1 MTSINKNMLYK
12 MFQNAYSF
20 IKQEQLYINKLNV
33 FPVPDG
39 DTGDNMVNTWKG
51 ALDEITLME
60 GRTLFEFTTQ
70 FSRQLLLATIGN
82 SGTILSQ
89 IFKGFFEPITPNMK
103 EIDVKTLIESF
114 SFACKIAYKVV
125 PDPKEG
131 TMLTVIR
138 VVSEHLKKNIK
149 NYNTVEE
156 VFLDVISVGDDT
168 VKKTMN
174 MLPELKKAKN
184 VDSGAYG
191 LVVIFKGMYDALVNK
206 DIANLRQE
214 EKTENKLE
222 IVKKEK
228 IGIDSDFVTL
238 SEDDYG
244 YCCEFVLEI
253 GASLQNDEQ
262 KEKLPFDPEKVV
274 AELKEVGNSLVFV
287 YDDVFCKVH
296 VHSLFPYKIFK
307 IGQQYGEYHRIKVEN
322 MTLQRNRNNNKKLLN
337 NQKQAALKTTQCL
350 IATVPNDDIEK
361 LFRNEFNVKY
371 VLNRKN
377 SLAPSVRQF
386 IDLIH
391 ETNSNKVA
399 VVIDNSDYFLA
410 ANEAKKD
417 VANDKIDVE
426 IIDAKDI
433 VSSIFA
439 ILSFNTLDEF
449 NVVIKRMQSTLKK
462 ITSAKVAIAGKEI
475 VLDKN
480 VKIKRGNYI
489 LVQDKKVINGNP
501 DFYKIG
507 IEAIDLIIKKKK
519 KSWNESIYML
529 VNKDIPH
536 ETIAK
541 FNDYATNKG
550 FNLEI
555 MDDGPDTYIMYVG
568 A

>member
-426 IIDAKDI
+426 IIDAKNI

-480 VKIKRGNYI
+480 IKIKKGNYI

>member
-39 DTGDNMVNTWKG
+39 DTGDNMANTWKG
-51 ALDEITLME
+51 ALDETSLME
-60 GRTLFEFTTQ
+60 GRTLYEFTTQ
-70 FSRQLLLATIGN
+70 FSRQLLLETIGN

-89 IFKGFFEPITPNMK
+89 IFKGFFEPITPQMK
-103 EIDVKTLIESF
+103 EIDVKTLIEAF

-138 VVSEHLKKNIK
+138 VVSEHLKNNSK
-149 NYNTVEE
+149 NYHTIEE

-191 LVVIFKGMYDALVNK
+191 LMVIFKGMYDALVNK
-206 DIANLRQE
+206 DIVNLRQA
-214 EKTENKLE
+214 EKIENKLE
-222 IVKKEK
+222 IIKKEK
-228 IGIDSDFVTL
+228 IGIDSEFVTS

-262 KEKLPFDPEKVV
+262 KEKLPFDPQKVV

-296 VHSLFPYKIFK
+296 VHSLFPYKILK

-337 NQKQAALKTTQCL
+337 NHKQEALKSTQCL
-350 IATVPNDDIEK
+350 VAIVPNDDIEK
-361 LFRNEFNVKY
+361 LFQNEFNVKY

-386 IDLIH
+386 IELIH
-391 ETNSNKVA
+391 ETHSNKVV

-417 VANDKIDVE
+417 VANENINVE

-433 VSSIFA
+433 VSSLFA
-439 ILSFNTLDEF
+439 ILSFNSLDEF
-449 NVVIKRMQSTLKK
+449 NVVIKRMEATLKK

-480 VKIKRGNYI
+480 VKIKKGNYI

-501 DFYKIG
+501 DFFKIG

-529 VNKDIPH
+529 INKDIPH
-536 ETIAK
+536 EIVEK
-541 FNDYATNKG
+541 FNDYANKKG
-550 FNLEI
+550 FNLEV
-555 MDDGPDTYIMYVG
+555 MDDGPDTYMMYVG

>member
-12 MFQNAYSF
+12 MFQSAYSF

-51 ALDEITLME
+51 ALDEISLME

-89 IFKGFFEPITPNMK
+89 IFKGFFEPITPEMK
-103 EIDVKTLIESF
+103 EINVKTLIESF

-138 VVSEHLKKNIK
+138 EVAEYLKKNSK
-149 NYNTVEE
+149 NYKTIEE

-228 IGIDSDFVTL
+228 IGIDSDFVTT

-262 KEKLPFDPEKVV
+262 KEKLPFVPEKVV

-296 VHSLFPYKIFK
+296 VHSLFPYKILK

-337 NQKQAALKTTQCL
+337 NPKQEALKTTQCL

-361 LFRNEFNVKY
+361 LFSNEFNVKY

-391 ETNSNKVA
+391 ETHSNKVV

-417 VANDKIDVE
+417 VINDNINVE

-433 VSSIFA
+433 VSSLFA

-449 NVVIKRMQSTLKK
+449 DVVIKRMQSTLKK
-462 ITSAKVAIAGKEI
+462 ITSAKVAVAGKEI
-475 VLDKN
+475 LLDKN
-480 VKIKRGNYI
+480 NKIKKGEYI

-507 IEAIDLIIKKKK
+507 TEAIDLIIKKKK

-529 VNKDIPH
+529 INKNIPH
-536 ETIAK
+536 EMVERL
-541 FNDYATNKG
+541 NDYINKKG
-550 FNLEI
+550 YNLEV
-555 MDDGPDTYIMYVG
+555 MDDGPDTYMMYVG